1 MTDFVP
7 NVTQLLTLG
16 SSLNKAGPFSSGLI
30 PWSSLGI
37 VSTRLAQASGA
48 PLVTMHCYCTNSA
61 TEVGGEGGMRGP
73 VTGLSLWLTLFVVV
87 SVFAVERH

>member
-16 SSLNKAGPFSSGLI
+16 SSLNKAGPFSSGSF

-37 VSTRLAQASGA
+37 VSTRLGQASGA
-48 PLVTMHCYCTNSA
+48 PLVTVCCYCTNSA
-61 TEVGGEGGMRGP
+61 TEGWGWGVWGLL
-73 VTGLSLWLTLFVVV
+73 TGLSLWLALFVTM
-87 SVFAVERH
+87 SVLAVEHH